1 MRKDEI
7 MKLYPDIRKV
17 KKTFNWKPSVE
28 IKKRG
33 FKALLKAILIKNIDL
48 SLSIILIVVW
58 TNLYSDLKIFKM
70 SDLIKTD
77 YLNNGFVIS
86 KPLMDEISIKILRKE
101 LDDEF
106 KDFNDGVSINI
117 TDFKNIEVTKKYFKY

>member
-1 MRKDEI
+1 MYGQI
-7 MKLYPDIRKV
+7 C
-17 KKTFNWKPSVE
+17 
-28 IKKRG
+28 
-33 FKALLKAILIKNIDL
+33 IL
-48 SLSIILIVVW
+48 
-58 TNLYSDLKIFKM
+58 DLKIFKM

-117 TDFKNIEVTKKYFKY
+117 TDLKILK

>member
-1 MRKDEI
+1 
-7 MKLYPDIRKV
+7 
-17 KKTFNWKPSVE
+17 
-28 IKKRG
+28 
-33 FKALLKAILIKNIDL
+33 
-48 SLSIILIVVW
+48 
-58 TNLYSDLKIFKM
+58 M

-117 TDFKNIEVTKKYFKY
+117 TDFKNIEVTKKILQILNSSEVNKIIKELQKISKKKYHSYQYWRCIKTIMST

>member
-1 MRKDEI
+1 
-7 MKLYPDIRKV
+7 
-17 KKTFNWKPSVE
+17 
-28 IKKRG
+28 
-33 FKALLKAILIKNIDL
+33 
-48 SLSIILIVVW
+48 
-58 TNLYSDLKIFKM
+58 M

-86 KPLMDEISIKILRKE
+86 KPLMDEISIKTLREE

-117 TDFKNIEVTKKYFKY
+117 TDFKNFEVTKKIVQTLNSSEINNIIKELQ